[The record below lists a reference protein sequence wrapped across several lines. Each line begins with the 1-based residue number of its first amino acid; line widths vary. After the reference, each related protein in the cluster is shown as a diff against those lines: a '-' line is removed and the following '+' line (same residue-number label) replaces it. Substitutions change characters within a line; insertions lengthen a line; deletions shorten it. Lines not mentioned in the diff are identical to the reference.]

1 MRVSIFPRCDVQM
14 YFDEENLMDVSF
26 LQETAERCRSLAE
39 KADEFTKR
47 RLLELANKYEHR
59 IAKSSP
65 AKSSPTKSSPATR
78 FIRTPAG
85 LTDAPGRA
93 YAPDRHG
100 TDASPL

>member
-1 MRVSIFPRCDVQM
+1 
-14 YFDEENLMDVSF
+14 MDVVF

-47 RLLELANKYEHR
+47 RLLDLARKYEHR
-59 IAKSSP
+59 IIKSSP
-65 AKSSPTKSSPATR
+65 VTR

-85 LTDAPGRA
+85 LTDSAARA

>member
-65 AKSSPTKSSPATR
+65 TKSSPTTR

-100 TDASPL
+100 TDASL

>member
-1 MRVSIFPRCDVQM
+1 
-14 YFDEENLMDVSF
+14 MDVVF

-47 RLLELANKYEHR
+47 RLLDLARKYEHR
-59 IAKSSP
+59 IAR
-65 AKSSPTKSSPATR
+65 SSPTRSYPATR

-85 LTDAPGRA
+85 QTEAPARA